1 MLEDIAKS
9 AAALLRQILAL
20 LASGPTTGDTSAEVS
35 GRVTIM
41 EIAPGTGPTWGTLSG
56 LAAHPTDPGRIFA
69 ITDQDSAPIRI
80 IEIAVTAASA
90 VAIAQIRIVAPGLDG
105 LDTEAIA
112 AKPDGGFWLASEG
125 AKGNVPPNLL
135 IEVDAAGRMLRTL
148 ALPASIAARMPKKG
162 FEGVALQSTAS
173 GAQLVVAFQAPLDGD
188 PDDMTRVGV
197 VDPASGAWRFYYY
210 PLDRNDDGDIT
221 GLSEV
226 LALGQGRFAAIERDG
241 KGGKKSIKWITTFA
255 LSPNSGAAPD
265 ATPPV
270 LDKHVAIDLVPIFR
284 DAGRKVEKEVEGL
297 AVAADGM
304 VYVVTDN
311 DGERPTLLIRLGPA
325 SEVF

>member
-1 MLEDIAKS
+1 MFEDIAKS
-9 AAALLRQILAL
+9 AAALLRQVMAL
-20 LASGPTTGDTSAEVS
+20 LAGGPTTGDAPSDVS
-35 GRVTIM
+35 GGVTIM
-41 EIAPGTGPTWGTLSG
+41 EIAPGKGPAWGTLSG
-56 LAAHPTDPGRIFA
+56 LAAHPSDPNRLFA

-90 VAIAQIRIVAPGLDG
+90 VALGQIPIVAPGLDD

-148 ALPASIAARMPKKG
+148 ELPASIAARMPKKG
-162 FEGVALQSTAS
+162 FEGVSLVSTAS

-188 PDDMTRVGV
+188 PDDMTRIGV
-197 VDPASGAWRFYYY
+197 VDPASGIWRFFSY
-210 PLDRNDDGDIT
+210 PLDRNDDGDVT

-226 LALGQGRFAAIERDG
+226 LAHGQGRFAAIERDG

-255 LSPNSGAAPD
+255 LSPTSGAAPD

-270 LDKHVAIDLVPIFR
+270 LDKRVAVDLVPIFR

-311 DGERPTLLIRLGPA
+311 DGERPTLLIRLGQA
-325 SEVF
+325 SELF